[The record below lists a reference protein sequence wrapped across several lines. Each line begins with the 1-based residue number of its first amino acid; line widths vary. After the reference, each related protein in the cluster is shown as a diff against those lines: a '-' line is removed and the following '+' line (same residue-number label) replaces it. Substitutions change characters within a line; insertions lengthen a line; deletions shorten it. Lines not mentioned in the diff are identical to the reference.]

1 MSSFNWPLYE
11 VFVRSKQGLDHKH
24 VGSVRAS
31 DGQMALEAARDLYTR
46 RSEGCSIWVVES
58 NQITAS
64 QSSEQGP
71 FLTLL
76 KIKFIATLVITPFLL
91 TSSICRE

>member
-24 VGSVRAS
+24 VGSVRAA

-46 RSEGCSIWVVES
+46 RNEGCSIWVVLSSE
-58 NQITAS
+58 ITAS
-64 QSSEQGP
+64 QPGESGP
-71 FLTLL
+71 FFDPAED
-76 KIKFIATLVITPFLL
+76 KVYRHASHYIIPSDIKHM
-91 TSSICRE
+91 

>member
-1 MSSFNWPLYE
+1 MSALKWPLYE

-24 VGSVRAS
+24 VGSVRAA

-46 RSEGCSIWVVES
+46 RNEGCSIWVVES

-64 QSSEQGP
+64 QPSESGP
-71 FLTLL
+71 LFDPAEDKVYRHASHYTIPAD
-76 KIKFIATLVITPFLL
+76 IKHM
-91 TSSICRE
+91 